1 MTHFTALFDACVL
14 YPAELRSLLMY
25 LALTDLF
32 RVRWT
37 ERIHEE
43 WISGVLKDRPDLTRD
58 KLTRVRDLMNFHV
71 SDALVTGFD
80 ELIPSLTLPDPNDR
94 HVLAAAIRGRADVIV
109 TKNLRD
115 FPANTLAAYGIAAQ
129 HPDEFIRHLLDL
141 DLATVCQA
149 AQTHRRSL
157 QNPPFTVD
165 EYLALLER
173 QELRQTVEVLRQF
186 ADNL

>member
-1 MTHFTALFDACVL
+1 
-14 YPAELRSLLMY
+14 MY

-32 RVRWT
+32 RARWT

-109 TKNLRD
+109 TKNL
-115 FPANTLAAYGIAAQ
+115 GMVQ
-129 HPDEFIRHLLDL
+129 
-141 DLATVCQA
+141 
-149 AQTHRRSL
+149 
-157 QNPPFTVD
+157 
-165 EYLALLER
+165 
-173 QELRQTVEVLRQF
+173 VEVALGIRCLLLSPLLR
-186 ADNL
+186 LCGGEG